1 MNEPYYIQKVRE
13 FRELVGLKNDA
24 ETAKAI
30 TKEELY
36 ELFSARKLEDIAD
49 GAGDVIVTASGQ
61 YIDGHI
67 DLNTWYVLV
76 DNIYAFA
83 EQFKINPNS
92 SFDIVHASNMTKV
105 CGAEHVEASIAK
117 YAAIGVEAVAR
128 EVAPGRFAIYSAKDH
143 GNDYIEGK
151 LLKPVTYK
159 APDWSNKEEWSY

>member
-1 MNEPYYIQKVRE
+1 MNEPHYIQKVRE

-36 ELFSARKLEDIAD
+36 ELFTASKPEDIAD
-49 GAGDVIVTASGQ
+49 GIGDVIVTASGQ

-67 DLNTWYVLV
+67 DIEHWGLILQKCQMFSGYHKIDT
-76 DNIYAFA
+76 NIA
-83 EQFKINPNS
+83 
-92 SFDIVHASNMTKV
+92 FDIVHASNMTKV

-117 YAAIGVEAVAR
+117 YAAIGVDAVAR

-159 APDWSNKEEWSY
+159 APDWSNKKEWSY

>member
-36 ELFSARKLEDIAD
+36 ELFTASKPEDIAD
-49 GAGDVIVTASGQ
+49 GIGDVIVTASGQ

-67 DLNTWYVLV
+67 
-76 DNIYAFA
+76 NIRILHSFIGNVAILAHHHKIYFTTAF
-83 EQFKINPNS
+83 N
-92 SFDIVHASNMTKV
+92 IVHASNMTKI

-117 YAAIGVEAVAR
+117 YAEVGVEAVAR

-151 LLKPVTYK
+151 LLKPVTYN
-159 APDWSNKEEWSY
+159 APNWSNKKEWSY